1 MWSRRLPRP
10 SDCPICG
17 APFSTCTT
25 FHSGQLTTTVSM
37 PRSLRAQLLAKKQA
51 AAAREP
57 DAVTSPPF
65 TTATYERVTHN
76 PRVLARR
83 RQKDKKK
90 L

>member
-1 MWSRRLPRP
+1 MWYRRLRPP

-17 APFSTCTT
+17 APFSSCTT
-25 FHSGQLTTTVSM
+25 YHTGQQLTTTVSI
-37 PRSLRAQLLAKKQA
+37 PRSLRVQLLANKQA

-57 DAVTSPPF
+57 VAVTSPPF
-65 TTATYERVTHN
+65 TTATYERAKHN

-83 RQKDKKK
+83 RQKDKK